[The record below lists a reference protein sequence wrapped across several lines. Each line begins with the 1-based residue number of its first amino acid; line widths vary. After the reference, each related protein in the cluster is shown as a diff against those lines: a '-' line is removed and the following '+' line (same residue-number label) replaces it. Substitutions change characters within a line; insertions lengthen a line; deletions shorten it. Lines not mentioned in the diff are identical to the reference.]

1 MRAVYSLFM
10 LSIVTIIMTPVVY
23 LFGVF
28 GGTKRRAYIGVRT
41 WGRTLIWL
49 FRVRIRVRG
58 RENVDFSQPVIY
70 MSNHLSMSD
79 IPILMTAIPA
89 GLAFVSKQSLANIP
103 FLGWSMR
110 MVGMVFISRSNHKRD
125 VDTLQQAVDQIA
137 PDMNFLVF
145 PEGTRST
152 LAGKDLAAI
161 KKGGFH
167 MAMAS
172 GRAIVPVAVIG
183 SQNIMP
189 KDSYGIR
196 SGDVEVR
203 LGTPI
208 TPADAA
214 DIDGLMQAYR
224 QGMEQLFGL
233 EPLSQEQASRSY
245 ALEGKP

>member
-1 MRAVYSLFM
+1 MRAVYSLFI
-10 LSIVTIIMTPVVY
+10 LSIVTIVLTCATF
-23 LFGVF
+23 LFAVF
-28 GGTKRRAYIGVRT
+28 GGTKRRAYMMVRT

-49 FRVRIRVRG
+49 FRVRIRVQG

-70 MSNHLSMSD
+70 MSNHLSMAD
-79 IPILMTAIPA
+79 FPILMTAIPA
-89 GLAFVSKQSLANIP
+89 WLAFVSKQSLANIP
-103 FLGWSMR
+103 FFGWSMR
-110 MVGMVFISRSNHKRD
+110 MVGMVFISRSNHAND
-125 VDTLQQAVDQIA
+125 VDTLKQAVDQIA

-172 GRAIVPVAVIG
+172 GRPIVPVAIIG

-189 KDSYGIR
+189 KDSYGIH

-203 LGTPI
+203 LGAPI
-208 TPADAA
+208 APTVAA
-214 DIDGLMQAYR
+214 DVEGLMQAYR
-224 QGMEQLFGL
+224 HEMQQLFDL

-245 ALEGKP
+245 ALEEKS